1 MGCGGRGGGGGAES
15 ISRPISRALPIWLN
29 SKMESFSASFRL
41 AKYALVQD
49 GRCFDRV
56 SCRRQQHSKFV

>member
-1 MGCGGRGGGGGAES
+1 MGGGGGGDTER

-29 SKMESFSASFRL
+29 SEMQPFSASFRL